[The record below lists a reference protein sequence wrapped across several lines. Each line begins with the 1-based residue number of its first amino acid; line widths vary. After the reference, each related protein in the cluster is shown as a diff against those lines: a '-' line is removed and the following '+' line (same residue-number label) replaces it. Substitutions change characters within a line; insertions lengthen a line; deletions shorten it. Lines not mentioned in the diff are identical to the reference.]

1 MELKITPKGLA
12 CLAMKKAGLV
22 RSVEDERCDL
32 FWAVFCQYL
41 NGHGYSLP
49 GIPDPDMALRIADLE
64 AELEKYRAT
73 GLTLKD
79 MQFFTSQQMVEI
91 CKKIEAMEERGAL

>member
-1 MELKITPKGLA
+1 MELRITPKGLA
-12 CLAMKKAGLV
+12 CLAMKKAGLAQ
-22 RSVEDERCDL
+22 SIEDDRCDL

-49 GIPDPDMALRIADLE
+49 GIPDPDMALRIAQLE
-64 AELEKYRAT
+64 AELDKYKAT

-79 MQFFTSQQMVEI
+79 MQFFTSPKMAEI
-91 CKKIEAMEERGAL
+91 CKLIEALDERGAL

>member
-1 MELKITPKGLA
+1 MKLKITPKGLA

-22 RSVEDERCDL
+22 HSIDDLRCDL
-32 FWAVFCQYL
+32 FWSIFCQYL

-49 GIPDPDMALRIADLE
+49 GIPDPDMSLRIAQLE
-64 AELEKYRAT
+64 AELDKYKAT

-79 MQFFTSQQMVEI
+79 MQFFTSPKMAEI
-91 CKKIEAMEERGAL
+91 CKMIEALDERGSL

>member
-1 MELKITPKGLA
+1 MELKITPKGLS
-12 CLAMKKAGLV
+12 CLALKKAGLV
-22 RSVEDERCDL
+22 HSIDDLRCDL

-49 GIPDPDMALRIADLE
+49 GIPDPDMALSISQLE
-64 AELEKYRAT
+64 AELDKYKAT

-79 MQFFTSQQMVEI
+79 MQFFTSPKMVEI
-91 CKKIEAMEERGAL
+91 CKMIEALDERGAL